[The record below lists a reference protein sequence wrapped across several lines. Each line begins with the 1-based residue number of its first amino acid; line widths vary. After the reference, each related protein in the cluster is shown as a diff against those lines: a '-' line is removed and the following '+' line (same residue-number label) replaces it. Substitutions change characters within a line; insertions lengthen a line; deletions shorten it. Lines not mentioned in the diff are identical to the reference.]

1 MHNFELIHMPK
12 KVGKQILINWSKKKK
27 KNYTII
33 FSNNNNNN
41 NENSL

>member
-12 KVGKQILINWSKKKK
+12 KVGKQIFINWSKKKK
-27 KNYTII
+27 KYTII

-41 NENSL
+41 ENSL